1 MAILN
6 GLAFLIT
13 LAVGVVVW
21 AMYTFEPGLLLG
33 TPWGRVHVALLLA
46 GAFLLGGAM
55 MGMYVLAGWVTCR
68 TRLSRYGRELRQ
80 ARGELDHLK
89 KQQIQEVPVIP
100 DRAEPR

>member
-13 LAVGVVVW
+13 LAVGVMVW
-21 AMYTFEPGLLLG
+21 ALYNFEPGLLLG

-46 GAFLLGGAM
+46 GAFVLGAAVV
-55 MGMYVLAGWVTCR
+55 GMYVLASWVTYR
-68 TRLSRYGRELRQ
+68 SRLSRHGRELRQ
-80 ARGELDHLK
+80 TKGELESLK

-100 DRAEPR
+100 DRTQQ